1 MALDELKN
9 TAMVIGTRQVIKHLN
24 KSQIKKVFIAEDAEP
39 HVIEP
44 VKQLCRQMQI
54 EVEMVENMEV
64 LGRAVGIEVGSATVA
79 LLND

>member
-9 TAMVIGTRQVIKHLN
+9 AAKVIGTKQVIKQLTN
-24 KSQIKKVFIAEDAEP
+24 GEVRKIYIAGDAEP

-44 VKQLCRQMQI
+44 IKDLCRQKDIEIEIFESMQI
-54 EVEMVENMEV
+54 

-79 LLND
+79 LIND